1 MIEDVE
7 LTDSFIKKQKKEN
20 LINEEEEK
28 EEEKECIINNP
39 MSKFIGKSIKQEER
53 KTKKIESQTFSGK
66 IKIIYIIKDY
76 LFCFFLLNIPCP
88 NFCYLHIPYYI
99 FGILSLFFLLDNSIE
114 TRKCKF
120 FFEIIVIVYTFF
132 SVVAKTSCLFINN
145 LFNNDLIIQIG
156 VPIIKN
162 KNDIFYYLTTFVPE
176 AIILIIS
183 IFSIIITSISKKY
196 IIFQQNKVNKKQFYN
211 ICHAIMMIDF
221 IFIISLSCFNISII
235 TLIYVMLININI
247 LFFA

>member
-76 LFCFFLLNIPCP
+76 LFCFFLLNIPSQI
-88 NFCYLHIPYYI
+88 FVIYI
-99 FGILSLFFLLDNSIE
+99 FHIKFLVFYLYFF
-114 TRKCKF
+114 
-120 FFEIIVIVYTFF
+120 Y
-132 SVVAKTSCLFINN
+132 
-145 LFNNDLIIQIG
+145 
-156 VPIIKN
+156 
-162 KNDIFYYLTTFVPE
+162 
-176 AIILIIS
+176 
-183 IFSIIITSISKKY
+183 
-196 IIFQQNKVNKKQFYN
+196 
-211 ICHAIMMIDF
+211 
-221 IFIISLSCFNISII
+221 
-235 TLIYVMLININI
+235 
-247 LFFA
+247 